1 MGNRLVV
8 RFAPSLHLVDVT
20 EDAALIGWGGFWLDD
35 RDGRTW
41 VVDDDELPAGGTIG
55 AGSPSYGD
63 AVVEVRRGDRVVAT
77 AETADVNHVWVEGL
91 RPDTTYEYLVT
102 VDGRAMGRGRRASA
116 HPPCRGRPRRDFVRR
131 VG

>member
-1 MGNRLVV
+1 MV

-20 EDAALIGWGGFWLDD
+20 EDATLIGWGGFWLDD

-63 AVVEVRRGDRVVAT
+63 AVVEARRDGRVVAT

-102 VDGRAMGRGRRASA
+102 VGGEPWVDGGGQCA
-116 HPPCRGRPRRDFVRR
+116 HPPGRGRPRRDHVRR
-131 VG
+131 AG